1 MAMRMNSPSLRN
13 LLVAAAPRG
22 RTRSREAALRR
33 TNAALERHNAE
44 LERANDEKS
53 RFLATMSHE
62 LRTPLHSIIGFSELI
77 HDGRVGPVSA
87 EHRDYLE
94 VVRASADHMLALIG
108 DVLDLAQIESG
119 HLRLDPEAVDPGA
132 IAAEC
137 VRFVSPVAA
146 AATVELELDAQP
158 LGSVLLDP
166 GRLRQVLL
174 NYIAN
179 AVKFAG
185 EGGHVHTRV
194 GADQGEL
201 LIEVSD
207 DGPGLDRDEQG
218 RVFAEFV
225 QLGRGRGHGRGT
237 GLGLAITKLIV
248 ESQGGRVGVE
258 SRPGHGS
265 TFSAR
270 LPLRAAPT
278 PAPAETAPASLE
290 PVGAVA

>member
-13 LLVAAAPRG
+13 LLLAAAPKG
-22 RTRSREAALRR
+22 RTRSREAALQQ

-44 LERANDEKS
+44 LVRANDEKS

-62 LRTPLHSIIGFSELI
+62 LRTPLHSIIGFAELI

-119 HLRLDPEAVDPGA
+119 HLRLAPEAVDPGV

-137 VRFVSPVAA
+137 VRLVSPGAA
-146 AATVELELDAQP
+146 AATVELELDTQP
-158 LGSVLLDP
+158 LGAVMLDP

-174 NYIAN
+174 NYISN
-179 AVKFAG
+179 AVKFAS
-185 EGGHVHTRV
+185 EGGQVRIRV

-207 DGPGLDRDEQG
+207 DGPGLDRDEQR

-225 QLGRGRGHGRGT
+225 QLERGHGRGT

-278 PAPAETAPASLE
+278 PAPAKTAPPSLE